1 MVDLGT
7 NKKVSTPLPAV
18 VGQSDLKRVLLAL
31 AVEPGLSGALLRGEK
46 GTAKSTSVRALAD
59 LLPEQAVVADCP
71 YGCPPPET
79 VEAAGETGGAAAAA
93 ERCESCRD
101 RDDPPVETRPAPLV
115 TLPLGATRDRVV
127 GTLSVADALDG
138 EAEFD
143 PGLLARANRGIL
155 YVDEVNLL
163 PDHLV
168 DVLLDAAAAG
178 TNRVERDGVS
188 VAHPADFTLVGTMNP
203 EEGELRPQLRDRF
216 DLCVDVAGSDEIDER
231 VEILDRVVDGADGG
245 DRDLRAEFAEE
256 TAALRERVREA
267 RERRPAIPEAFK
279 RDIAECCRDAGV
291 DGHRADFAVARA
303 ARAFAALDGRPK
315 LLESDV
321 AAAAEHA
328 LAHRLRSAPFDEA
341 TDPEAIVDEHFDD
354 DAEGD
359 TEPESDGEEPA
370 PEGADADESDAD
382 ESDGGEAGSD
392 GDEKDAGEGGAS
404 GDGDGGDRER
414 DGADGD
420 GDESDGADR
429 PPADASRDSGP
440 RDGDAGD
447 PDDPDRSPGGA
458 TAADRDDGADEEAPG
473 ADDEAPAPI
482 APGAARAE
490 IGDATAPDV
499 PAPGDGGDE
508 ADAGDETGGRHA
520 AAPAAEGRGPT
531 VRTERADGSDAADPA
546 ATVRAAAR
554 NGRTTPT
561 DTDLRRAVRDD
572 DARALTVFVADASAS
587 MAPAMRAAKGVALEL
602 LRDAY
607 AERDEVALVSFGGDE
622 AEVLLPP
629 TASVSLAARQLKELP
644 TADRTPLP
652 DGLRT
657 AAALVEREDPAAATV
672 VLVSD
677 GRANVTDGSP
687 TAATRRAADRLA
699 MTGASVLVVD
709 AGEPRAG
716 VLDVVCEAT
725 DARRTDL
732 AALSP
737 ESVLGDH

>member
-18 VGQSDLKRVLLAL
+18 VGQTDLKRVLLAL

-71 YGCPPPET
+71 YGCPPPDAT
-79 VEAAGETGGAAAAA
+79 EAAAETGGAAAA
-93 ERCESCRD
+93 ERCADCRD
-101 RDDPPVETRPAPLV
+101 REDPPVATRPAPLV

-216 DLCVDVAGSDEIDER
+216 DLCVDVASSDEIDER

-245 DRDLRAEFAEE
+245 DRDLRAEFASE
-256 TAALRERVREA
+256 TAALRERVRDA
-267 RERRPAIPEAFK
+267 RDRRPAIPEEFK

-315 LLESDV
+315 VLESDV

-354 DAEGD
+354 AAEGD
-359 TEPESDGEEPA
+359 GEPGSDGEGREAEA
-370 PEGADADESDAD
+370 PDAD
-382 ESDGGEAGSD
+382 ESDGDGNAGADGEA
-392 GDEKDAGEGGAS
+392 
-404 GDGDGGDRER
+404 DGDGEGPGAGDEGAPADRDGGDGER
-414 DGADGD
+414 DGADGGGED
-420 GDESDGADR
+420 RDRDGADR
-429 PPADASRDSGP
+429 APADGPRDPGP

-447 PDDPDRSPGGA
+447 ADDPDRSPGGA
-458 TAADRDDGADEEAPG
+458 TAADSDD
-473 ADDEAPAPI
+473 
-482 APGAARAE
+482 
-490 IGDATAPDV
+490 
-499 PAPGDGGDE
+499 
-508 ADAGDETGGRHA
+508 
-520 AAPAAEGRGPT
+520 
-531 VRTERADGSDAADPA
+531 
-546 ATVRAAAR
+546 
-554 NGRTTPT
+554 
-561 DTDLRRAVRDD
+561 
-572 DARALTVFVADASAS
+572 
-587 MAPAMRAAKGVALEL
+587 
-602 LRDAY
+602 
-607 AERDEVALVSFGGDE
+607 
-622 AEVLLPP
+622 
-629 TASVSLAARQLKELP
+629 
-644 TADRTPLP
+644 
-652 DGLRT
+652 
-657 AAALVEREDPAAATV
+657 
-672 VLVSD
+672 
-677 GRANVTDGSP
+677 
-687 TAATRRAADRLA
+687 
-699 MTGASVLVVD
+699 
-709 AGEPRAG
+709 
-716 VLDVVCEAT
+716 
-725 DARRTDL
+725 
-732 AALSP
+732 
-737 ESVLGDH
+737 

>member
-18 VGQSDLKRVLLAL
+18 VGQADLKRVLLAL

-71 YGCPPPET
+71 YGCPPPEA
-79 VEAAGETGGAAAAA
+79 VEAAGETGGAAAA
-93 ERCESCRD
+93 EQCESCRE
-101 RDDPPVETRPAPLV
+101 RDAPPVETRPAPFV

-163 PDHLV
+163 SDHLV

-256 TAALRERVREA
+256 TAALRERIRDA
-267 RERRPAIPEAFK
+267 RDRRPAIPDEFK

-315 LLESDV
+315 VVEPDV

-341 TDPEAIVDEHFDD
+341 TDPEAIVDEHFDG
-354 DAEGD
+354 DAAAAD
-359 TEPESDGEEPA
+359 TDLESDGEEPA
-370 PEGADADESDAD
+370 PEGADADESDEN
-382 ESDGGEAGSD
+382 ESDEDGSVGGDAGSD
-392 GDEKDAGEGGAS
+392 GDEAGAGTGDEEAS
-404 GDGDGGDRER
+404 GDGDGSDRER

-420 GDESDGADR
+420 RDGRNRDGSDRA
-429 PPADASRDSGP
+429 PADAPRDSGP
-440 RDGDAGD
+440 RDGEASD

-473 ADDEAPAPI
+473 SGDEAPAPI

-490 IGDATAPDV
+490 IGDATAPELSSTTLNPK
-499 PAPGDGGDE
+499 PA
-508 ADAGDETGGRHA
+508 
-520 AAPAAEGRGPT
+520 
-531 VRTERADGSDAADPA
+531 
-546 ATVRAAAR
+546 
-554 NGRTTPT
+554 
-561 DTDLRRAVRDD
+561 
-572 DARALTVFVADASAS
+572 
-587 MAPAMRAAKGVALEL
+587 
-602 LRDAY
+602 
-607 AERDEVALVSFGGDE
+607 
-622 AEVLLPP
+622 LPP
-629 TASVSLAARQLKELP
+629 A
-644 TADRTPLP
+644 
-652 DGLRT
+652 
-657 AAALVEREDPAAATV
+657 
-672 VLVSD
+672 
-677 GRANVTDGSP
+677 GSP
-687 TAATRRAADRLA
+687 VA
-699 MTGASVLVVD
+699 M
-709 AGEPRAG
+709 
-716 VLDVVCEAT
+716 
-725 DARRTDL
+725 
-732 AALSP
+732 
-737 ESVLGDH
+737 

>member
-18 VGQSDLKRVLLAL
+18 VGQADLKRVLLAL

-59 LLPEQAVVADCP
+59 LLPEQAAVADCP
-71 YGCPPPET
+71 YGCPPPEA
-79 VEAAGETGGAAAAA
+79 VEAAEAGGAAAA
-93 ERCESCRD
+93 ERCADCRD
-101 RDDPPVETRPAPLV
+101 RDDPPVETRPAPVV

-256 TAALRERVREA
+256 TATLRERVRDA
-267 RERRPAIPEAFK
+267 RDRRPAIPDEFK

-315 LLESDV
+315 VVEPDV

-341 TDPEAIVDEHFDD
+341 TDPKAIVDEHFDD

-370 PEGADADESDAD
+370 PEGADADESD
-382 ESDGGEAGSD
+382 EDGSAGGDAGSD
-392 GDEKDAGEGGAS
+392 GDEEGADPGDEEAS
-404 GDGDGGDRER
+404 GDGDGEDR
-414 DGADGD
+414 DGD
-420 GDESDGADR
+420 GPDRTPAGA
-429 PPADASRDSGP
+429 PRDSGM
-440 RDGDAGD
+440 RDGDGGD

-490 IGDATAPDV
+490 IGDATAPDA

-508 ADAGDETGGRHA
+508 ADAGDEAGGGHA
-520 AAPAAEGRGPT
+520 AASTPEGRGPT

-561 DTDLRRAVRDD
+561 ETDLRRAVRDD

-677 GRANVTDGSP
+677 GRANVAGGSP

-699 MTGASVLVVD
+699 ATGASVLVVD